1 MTSLPTSNASRPRV
15 VIVGA
20 GFGGLAAARG
30 LAGVP
35 VDVTIIDRTNHNLF
49 QPLLYQVGTAALAP
63 SDIAVPI
70 RGLFSDRPEVTVYMD
85 EVTAVDTDAKVVM
98 TAGNGRIRFDYLV
111 LATGSV
117 YSWFGHD
124 EWAPRAHVLKTL
136 DDALRLRN
144 SLLAAFELAENRSDE
159 IEIGRLLTF
168 VVVGGGPTGVELAGA
183 IAELAHSTLARDFRH
198 IKSTEARI
206 VLCEAGPTLLPGFP
220 SALSHYAQRKL
231 EDLHVEVLTNTPVQ
245 SVDHEGV
252 VAGDQRI
259 PSANILWCA
268 GTMATPAADWI
279 GAPSDRQGRLVVQPD
294 CSAPDHPDI
303 FAIGDLAFMTW
314 KDGRALPGV
323 GPVAKQQGAH
333 VAKVIAS
340 KVTGDPTPA
349 AFVYKDAGQLAMVGR
364 SSAIADLN
372 RVKLKGFVAWVL
384 WSVVHLFFLIG
395 ARNRLAVYLNWVW
408 AWITYGRGARLITRL
423 EPRALSD
430 LADSPI
436 HRSNAEEGMS
446 DPGRSYRLG

>member
-35 VDVTIIDRTNHNLF
+35 VDVTITHPTNHNLF

-85 EVTAVDTDAKVVM
+85 EVTAVDSDAKVVL

-124 EWAPRAHVLKTL
+124 EWAAHAHVLKTL

-144 SLLAAFELAENRSDE
+144 SLLVAFELAENRPDE
-159 IEIGRLLTF
+159 IEIARLLTF

-183 IAELAHSTLARDFRH
+183 IAELCHSTLARDFRH
-198 IKSTEARI
+198 IQPTAARI

-245 SVDHEGV
+245 SVV
-252 VAGDQRI
+252 R
-259 PSANILWCA
+259 
-268 GTMATPAADWI
+268 
-279 GAPSDRQGRLVVQPD
+279 
-294 CSAPDHPDI
+294 
-303 FAIGDLAFMTW
+303 
-314 KDGRALPGV
+314 
-323 GPVAKQQGAH
+323 
-333 VAKVIAS
+333 
-340 KVTGDPTPA
+340 
-349 AFVYKDAGQLAMVGR
+349 
-364 SSAIADLN
+364 
-372 RVKLKGFVAWVL
+372 
-384 WSVVHLFFLIG
+384 
-395 ARNRLAVYLNWVW
+395 
-408 AWITYGRGARLITRL
+408 
-423 EPRALSD
+423 
-430 LADSPI
+430 
-436 HRSNAEEGMS
+436 
-446 DPGRSYRLG
+446 

>member
-1 MTSLPTSNASRPRV
+1 MTNLPTSNASRPRV

-30 LAGVP
+30 LAGTP

-85 EVTAVDTDAKVVM
+85 EVTAVDADSKVV
-98 TAGNGRIRFDYLV
+98 TTVGNDRIRFDYLV

-124 EWAPRAHVLKTL
+124 EWAARAHVLKTL

-144 SLLAAFELAENRSDE
+144 SLLAAFEHAENQSDE
-159 IEIGRLLTF
+159 IEIRRLLTF

-183 IAELAHSTLARDFRH
+183 IAELAHSTLSRDFRH
-198 IKSTEARI
+198 IRPTAARI

-220 SALSHYAQRKL
+220 SALSQYAQRKL
-231 EDLHVEVLTNTPVQ
+231 EDLHVEVLTKTAVQ

-268 GTMATPAADWI
+268 GTKATPAADWI
-279 GAPSDRQGRLVVQPD
+279 GAPKDRQGRVVVQPD

-303 FAIGDLAFMTW
+303 FAIGDLAFMTG
-314 KDGRALPGV
+314 KNGRPLPGV

-340 KVTGDPTPA
+340 RVTGGPTPT
-349 AFVYKDAGQLAMVGR
+349 AFAYKDAGQLAMVGR
-364 SSAIADLN
+364 SSAVAELK
-372 RVKLKGFVAWVL
+372 RVELKGFVAWVL
-384 WSVVHLFFLIG
+384 WSAVHLFFLIG

-408 AWITYGRGARLITRL
+408 AWMTYGRGARLITRL
-423 EPRALSD
+423 EPHADDGRA
-430 LADSPI
+430 ASPI
-436 HRSNAEEGMS
+436 HQSNVEDGMS
-446 DPGRSYRLG
+446 DPIAR